1 MGEEEVEDMNERIAQ
16 EEVELAAMEI
26 QELPP
31 PEEPGED
38 GEEGWMPA
46 EAGGG
51 RRRLRHKQPDPKLS
65 AYVVPKSL

>member
-31 PEEPGED
+31 PEEPGELQS
-38 GEEGWMPA
+38 ELVTPLFA
-46 EAGGG
+46 F
-51 RRRLRHKQPDPKLS
+51 
-65 AYVVPKSL
+65 